1 MKAQTRFYKIKNKKS
16 KKKFFM
22 TFRTNPPSSFKLIGA
37 FLFEINLELKFGERI
52 GFEEFFVIL
61 SRNVAYRLRRSNKE
75 AGVSI
80 LTAKSAVKKL
90 HRGYAHS
97 RYPVVF
103 GLDLIG

>member
-22 TFRTNPPSSFKLIGA
+22 TFRTNPPSSFPLIGA

-75 AGVSI
+75 AGVSVM
-80 LTAKSAVKKL
+80 S
-90 HRGYAHS
+90 
-97 RYPVVF
+97 
-103 GLDLIG
+103 LID